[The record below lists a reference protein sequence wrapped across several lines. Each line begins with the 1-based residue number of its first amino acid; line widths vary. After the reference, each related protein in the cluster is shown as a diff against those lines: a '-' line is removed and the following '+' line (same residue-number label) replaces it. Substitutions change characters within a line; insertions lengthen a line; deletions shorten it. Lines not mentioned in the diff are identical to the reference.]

1 VLKAINGPEDMR
13 RLSIDDLKVL
23 CQELRGLILETV
35 LKNGGHLA
43 ASLGAVELIVA
54 LHRVF
59 SSPIDA
65 LVFDVGHQAYA
76 HKILTYRRDTF
87 HTLRHYGG
95 LSPFPKREESPHDAF
110 GVGHAGTA
118 ISAALGILEG
128 KRRQKQEG
136 RVVAVVGDGG
146 LTSGMSFEAL
156 NQEDH
161 LKEGLIIV
169 LNDNAMSISK
179 NVGALASFFSK
190 ALLLKPVLRLEA
202 ELKGLLKK
210 NIPLREPLYYLGKS
224 IKEGLVSASLDV
236 GLFFQSL
243 GFQYVG
249 PLNGHDLSELV
260 WAFERVKILNKP
272 MLVHV
277 RTQKGKGYGPSEKD
291 PCAYHGVS
299 FKSPQKLPSS
309 SGVSYSKIFGD
320 TMVRLAKE
328 DPKILAITAAM
339 PDGTGLRP
347 FFDQFPDRAYD
358 VGICEQHAV
367 TLAAGLATQ
376 GLRPVVAIYSTFL
389 QRAYDQVVHD
399 VCLQNLPVTF
409 VMDRAGLVGEDGPTH
424 HGVFDISFLRPIPNL
439 VLASPRDGAEFILLL
454 KTAIRSNRPFFI
466 RIPKAKPPE
475 RANGSFIQKEGI
487 PIGTWEVLQTGRRL
501 ALFGS
506 GRSVEVMKSVAI
518 RLQKAGLFPIIVN
531 ARFIKP
537 YDEPCLRG
545 LLGCT
550 SAWVS
555 LEDGIKAGGLGTLL
569 AEYLADSCLSSVR
582 LLRLGIEDCFVP
594 HGSLEDLERGLGLED
609 SQIASR
615 IMEWLKESQWAK
627 A

>member
-1 VLKAINGPEDMR
+1 MLEAINGPEDIK
-13 RLSIDDLKVL
+13 RLSMDELGLL
-23 CQELRGLILETV
+23 CQELRELILGTV

-43 ASLGAVELIVA
+43 APLGAVELIVA

-59 SSPIDA
+59 SSPKDA

-76 HKILTYRRDTF
+76 HKILTHRRDAF
-87 HTLRHYGG
+87 KTLRRFGG

-118 ISAALGILEG
+118 LSASLGILEG
-128 KRRQKQEG
+128 KRKHNQEG
-136 RVVAVVGDGG
+136 RVVAIVGDGG
-146 LTSGMSFEAL
+146 LTAGMSFEAL
-156 NQEDH
+156 NQEDRMKH
-161 LKEGLIIV
+161 GLIIV

-179 NVGALASFFSK
+179 NVGALASFLSK
-190 ALLLKPVLRLEA
+190 ALLSKPALRLEA

-210 NIPLREPLYYLGKS
+210 SIPLGEPLYYLGKG
-224 IKEGLVSASLDV
+224 IKEGLASASLDV

-249 PLNGHDLSELV
+249 PLNGHDLNELI
-260 WAFERVKILNKP
+260 WAFERVKVLNKP
-272 MLVHV
+272 TLVHV
-277 RTQKGKGYGPSEKD
+277 RTQKGKGFGPSEKD
-291 PCAYHGVS
+291 PCGYHGVS

-320 TMVRLAKE
+320 TMVRMAKE

-347 FFDQFPDRAYD
+347 FFEEYPDRAYD

-367 TLAAGLATQ
+367 TLAAGMATQ

-389 QRAYDQVVHD
+389 QRAYDQVIHD

-424 HGVFDISFLRPIPNL
+424 HGVFDIAFLRPIPNL
-439 VLASPRDGAEFILLL
+439 VLASPKDAAEFVILL
-454 KTAIRSNRPFFI
+454 KTAIYSNRPFFI
-466 RIPKAKPPE
+466 RIPKTKTAEGP
-475 RANGSFIQKEGI
+475 NGAFLKKEDI
-487 PIGTWEVLQTGRRL
+487 PIGTWEVIQPGRQL
-501 ALFGS
+501 ALFGA
-506 GRSVEVMKSVAI
+506 GRSVEILRNVAR
-518 RLQKAGLFPIIVN
+518 RLQAAGFSPIIVN
-531 ARFIKP
+531 ARFLKP
-537 YDEPCLRG
+537 CDEPCLRG

-555 LEDGIKAGGLGTLL
+555 LEDGVRTGGLGSLL
-569 AEYLADSCLSSVR
+569 AEYLADSCSRSIR
-582 LLRLGIEDCFVP
+582 LLRLGIEDCFVT
-594 HGSLEDLERGLGLED
+594 HGSLEDLEKTLGLEEC
-609 SQIASR
+609 QITSR
-615 IMEWLKESQWAK
+615 IVEWFKEDRWVEA
-627 A
+627 